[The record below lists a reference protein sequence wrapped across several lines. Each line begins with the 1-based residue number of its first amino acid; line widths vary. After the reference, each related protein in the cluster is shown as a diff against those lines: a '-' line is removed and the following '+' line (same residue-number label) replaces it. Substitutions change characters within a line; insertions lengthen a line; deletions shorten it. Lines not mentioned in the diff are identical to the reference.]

1 MAVKKEN
8 LSKGSGFF
16 RQQHDQNEEGMKVKR
31 KKATKERNK
40 TLRRKKN
47 VSQQSKD

>member
-31 KKATKERNK
+31 KKANK
-40 TLRRKKN
+40 KIRKSRK
-47 VSQQSKD
+47 